1 MSVLAALTDYSVND
15 TEQFMSVKTEKLFPI
30 QSSAHRHTF
39 RLEPSA
45 GSFLDKNTLLMF
57 KPVAASQAASD
68 AGLRLNCWSGALGC
82 ISRIQL
88 NVGDNNIEDISGL
101 PLWSAMNS
109 LYNQSPDEQEKKF
122 PHYIGN
128 CLKYDY
134 NAASGGA
141 ALGGDSSMTGQLIV
155 DSAASGINYGNLT
168 TGAGAAVL
176 NNKITNV
183 AADNTRMAIPIGM
196 ILNSIKNDRLPL
208 FLFQDYRINIVV
220 DFETDASR
228 YCNRMDKNNYASA
241 TGSLAAEQADIV
253 FQEVEMLVDYL
264 VYPSSVQNS
273 YEEAVRKEGG
283 YNFEFVNVNHIQ
295 KSVGAATAN
304 TTQIVEHR
312 LNLQNAEM
320 HYIQQFKSLPAVPY
334 VAAAAG
340 VNAVQGPFSDKVL
353 LNQRSNSVSLQK
365 VQFNVN
371 GIDVFPA
378 PQGNPLA
385 NYNQLAYVLGKD
397 VQVPKPLY
405 VNDSNAEYS
414 MLTNSASSIKGKY
427 NVLAFD
433 SRNGES
439 SIRGGGTP
447 VGNYPVICR
456 YERRP
461 HAAINKVDYVASPGA
476 DPSDIELGCDDRGI
490 LDMDY
495 FVGATRLVNVRR
507 LPSGG
512 NSVVVLD

>member
-1 MSVLAALTDYSVND
+1 MSVLAALTDYSVSD

-134 NAASGGA
+134 NAGAGGA

-168 TGAGAAVL
+168 TGAGAAVN

-228 YCNRMDKNNYASA
+228 YCNRMDKNDYASA
-241 TGSLAAEQADIV
+241 TGSLAASQADIV

-283 YNFEFVNVNHIQ
+283 YNFEFVNVNHIE

-320 HYIQQFKSLPAVPY
+320 H
-334 VAAAAG
+334 
-340 VNAVQGPFSDKVL
+340 
-353 LNQRSNSVSLQK
+353 
-365 VQFNVN
+365 
-371 GIDVFPA
+371 
-378 PQGNPLA
+378 
-385 NYNQLAYVLGKD
+385 
-397 VQVPKPLY
+397 
-405 VNDSNAEYS
+405 
-414 MLTNSASSIKGKY
+414 
-427 NVLAFD
+427 
-433 SRNGES
+433 
-439 SIRGGGTP
+439 
-447 VGNYPVICR
+447 
-456 YERRP
+456 
-461 HAAINKVDYVASPGA
+461 
-476 DPSDIELGCDDRGI
+476 
-490 LDMDY
+490 
-495 FVGATRLVNVRR
+495 
-507 LPSGG
+507 
-512 NSVVVLD
+512 